1 MIPTKGKVLVDFYAN
16 WCGPCKAMTPTL
28 NQFTESSD
36 IPLVKVN
43 VDEEAELAKK
53 YGIRSIPCFI
63 FIEDGKERSKKI
75 GMQSLDQ
82 LKEMVNKN

>member
-1 MIPTKGKVLVDFYAN
+1 MIPTKGKVLIDFHAE

-28 NQFTESSD
+28 NQFEESSD

-43 VDEEAELAKK
+43 VDTESDLAKK

-63 FIEDGKERSKKI
+63 VIENGLEKSRKI
-75 GMQSLDQ
+75 GMQNLDQ
-82 LKEMVNKN
+82 LLESVK